1 VKLFWNVVVTAI
13 TISITWL
20 IVDNLIAYMKGR
32 PLGVPTD
39 VWVVFVAAFF
49 GRTIGIAF
57 LGGKA
62 K

>member
-1 VKLFWNVVVTAI
+1 VKAFWNVLITAI

-20 IVDNLIAYMKGR
+20 IVHNLIAYSKAR
-32 PLGVPTD
+32 PLTVPTD